1 MLSNHKSVAIE
12 EINRRYSEMAQV
24 NIRVENTRIHFRCS
38 FCQKRTTLAIPP
50 NVCRK
55 NITCHNCGATTPCS
69 LNRRMERRKQQSGK
83 AFLTTSEGRVIDVE
97 LVDISVRG
105 VSFHI
110 APKDLSKVTEG
121 KEVNLRCAW
130 NPKIFTRGN
139 YVIRSIVGRRIGAQC
154 FQ

>member
-1 MLSNHKSVAIE
+1 
-12 EINRRYSEMAQV
+12 MAQAL
-24 NIRVENTRIHFRCS
+24 IRVENGRIHFKCPS
-38 FCQKRTTLAIPP
+38 CLKRTTLAIPP

-55 NITCHNCGATTPCS
+55 NITCHNCGETSPCN
-69 LNRRMERRKQQSGK
+69 LNRRMERRNQQSGK

-105 VSFHI
+105 VGFHI
-110 APKDLSKVTEG
+110 APKDLAKVTEG

-130 NPKIFTRGN
+130 NPKIFTRGK
-139 YVIRSIVGRRIGAQC
+139 YVIRSIVGQRIGAQC